1 MKVILFLILNIFI
14 ATNVIANKL
23 EKPPKKWPCDQ
34 VYNAKLD
41 LNAFWQGPDIKN
53 NLKNW
58 WKDDEIIEIVNK
70 LSDPI
75 LTEEDGLLIIENFAK
90 QYTFFGLIAKKEQ
103 NDKLLNLFSGLYQ
116 KASEKR
122 IRQYKGIIKFV
133 ERQDIIRDTIG
144 ESSKKLR
151 ELKKKGLGKNH
162 PEVVNYSSKMEW
174 NTKVF
179 DRRTT
184 LTEFMC
190 EEPVYLEQRIGY
202 QARKILSFLE
212 K

>member
-1 MKVILFLILNIFI
+1 MKSIFI
-14 ATNVIANKL
+14 IIFGVFVTTNLFANKL

-34 VYNAKLD
+34 VYNSQLD
-41 LNAFWQGPDIKN
+41 LKALWQGPDIKN

-58 WKDDEIIEIVNK
+58 WKDDEIIQVVNK

-75 LTEEDGLLIIENFAK
+75 LSEDEGLIIIEDFAK
-90 QYTFFGLIAKKEQ
+90 KHTFFGLVAKKEQ
-103 NDKLLNLFSGLYQ
+103 KDKLLNLFSGLYQ

-151 ELKKKGLGKNH
+151 ELKKKGFGKDH
-162 PEVVNYSSKMEW
+162 PEVINFASQMEW

-212 K
+212 N